1 MTRPAQAARRG
12 GALLGVGLHLGA
24 LLLFVVM
31 DTLVKLLTA
40 RFGVPQLMWARF
52 LFGLLAVALVLR
64 LVTGHLPWR
73 SRAPGLQSLRSLLL
87 AACNLMFS
95 TALVHLPLTDATAI
109 GFAAPLLTV
118 ALAAL
123 WLREAVGARRWLG
136 VGLGMAGVLI
146 ALRPPFLTGQTM
158 HWATLLPLGTAA
170 AFAVYSILTRR
181 LATIDDSRTTILHTG
196 FAATLATT
204 VVQPFV
210 WTAPSLA
217 DWGLLALLGM
227 LGGAGHG
234 LLVLAYARAPVSLL
248 APLSYTQLVWTTIV
262 GILVFADWP
271 DGWTLLGAAVI
282 TVGGVLVALPHGR
295 RGG

>member
-1 MTRPAQAARRG
+1 MIRG
-12 GALLGVGLHLGA
+12 GPVAGVALHLAA

-40 RFGVPQLMWARF
+40 RFAVPQLMWARF
-52 LFGLLAVALVLR
+52 LFGFLAVAIALR

-73 SRAPGLQSLRSLLL
+73 SRAPGLQALRSLLL

-95 TALVHLPLTDATAI
+95 TALAYLPLTDATAI
-109 GFAAPLLTV
+109 GFASPLLTV

-123 WLREAVGARRWLG
+123 WLRETVAPRRWLG
-136 VGLGMAGVLI
+136 VGLGLAGVLI
-146 ALRPPFLTGQTM
+146 ALRPPFLTGESM
-158 HWATLLPLGTAA
+158 HWAALLPLGTAT

-181 LATIDDSRTTILHTG
+181 LAAIDDSRTTILHTG

-204 VVQPFV
+204 LAQPFV
-210 WTAPSLA
+210 WVPPALP
-217 DWGLLALLGM
+217 DWGLLVLLGT

-234 LLVLAYARAPVSLL
+234 LLVLAYARAPASLL
-248 APLSYTQLVWTTIV
+248 APLSYTQLVWATLAGV
-262 GILVFADWP
+262 VVFADWP

-282 TVGGVLVALPHGR
+282 SLGGVLVALPVRGR
-295 RGG
+295 AAGRGR